1 MRTHTDTISSTDIYA
16 ATRAAGMTGVS
27 VTFTSHGSRKRDHA
41 FNVNLTG
48 TSSRPLNTG
57 KYGADQ
63 SGDTAAT
70 WDEWGMF
77 LAHLYS
83 VDPNMDATY
92 YADAADF
99 HRQTG
104 DRFRTLNA
112 TDQCPNHNWNHVQ
125 SIGGHECSKCSARRF
140 R

>member
-1 MRTHTDTISSTDIYA
+1 MRIHSDILTSLDISA
-16 ATRAAGMTGVS
+16 AERAAGMTGVDAT
-27 VTFTSHGSRKRDHA
+27 VTAHGSRKRDHA
-41 FNVNLTG
+41 FNVLLTG
-48 TSSRPLNTG
+48 TSSRRPNNG
-57 KYGADQ
+57 RYGAD
-63 SGDTAAT
+63 SNAFAAT

-77 LAHLYS
+77 LAALYA

-104 DRFRTLNA
+104 DRFLTLKA
-112 TDQCPNHNWNHVQ
+112 ADQCRNHNWGFVI
-125 SIGGHECSKCSARRF
+125 SLSGHECSKCAARRF